1 MSLDIHSHSKSHLPA
16 RAAEVQPDE
25 MAAYEPVERFLL
37 VLASGLAAIVISTV
51 WVSLSLG

>member
-1 MSLDIHSHSKSHLPA
+1 MSLDISHSKSHLPA
-16 RAAEVQPDE
+16 RAAEAQQDE